1 LSYATF
7 SCLIWFKALLRHCT
21 KRYAYYVTP
30 PFMRLTRT
38 TMSGAKARMKRLC
51 TKRYAYYVT
60 PPFMRLTRMT
70 MSGAKAR
77 MKRLASLDMEHRADA
92 LFVSSPRR
100 CLDLSFACHVA
111 LSGNLRRSRAR
122 WRCANA

>member
-1 LSYATF
+1 
-7 SCLIWFKALLRHCT
+7 
-21 KRYAYYVTP
+21 
-30 PFMRLTRT
+30 
-38 TMSGAKARMKRLC
+38 
-51 TKRYAYYVT
+51 
-60 PPFMRLTRMT
+60 MRLTRMT

-122 WRCANA
+122 VGGAQMRKCVAGINSTLRVTLSLA